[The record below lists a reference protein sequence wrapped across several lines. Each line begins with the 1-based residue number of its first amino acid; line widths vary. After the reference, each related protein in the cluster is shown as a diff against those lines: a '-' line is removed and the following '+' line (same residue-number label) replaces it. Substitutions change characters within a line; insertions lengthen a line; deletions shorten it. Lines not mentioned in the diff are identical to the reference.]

1 MKQFDQPDVSLYEL
15 QTEVIQQIL
24 TNTEHDSKMN
34 TESDIV
40 ISNDEYFQIIT
51 SFVSKLNAYLKEQK
65 TDIRT
70 LLKTYVQT
78 VQEER
83 TKEIFEIIS
92 IEHFLTVLKS
102 INVQPKGDL
111 EIYCLYSRY
120 KISDD
125 FEVISVNALDK
136 ELQLFE
142 QANNGN
148 TQQQQQQVI
157 NEQVDENIEEENDS
171 NITM

>member
-1 MKQFDQPDVSLYEL
+1 L
-15 QTEVIQQIL
+15 
-24 TNTEHDSKMN
+24 NT
-34 TESDIV
+34 
-40 ISNDEYFQIIT
+40 
-51 SFVSKLNAYLKEQK
+51 YLKEQK
-65 TDIRT
+65 MDIRT
-70 LLKTYVQT
+70 LLKTYIQT

-125 FEVISVNALDK
+125 FEVISVDALDK

-148 TQQQQQQVI
+148 TQQQQQVI

>member
-1 MKQFDQPDVSLYEL
+1 
-15 QTEVIQQIL
+15 
-24 TNTEHDSKMN
+24 
-34 TESDIV
+34 
-40 ISNDEYFQIIT
+40 
-51 SFVSKLNAYLKEQK
+51 LNAYLKEQK
-65 TDIRT
+65 TNIRT

-125 FEVISVNALDK
+125 FEVISVDALDK

-142 QANNGN
+142 QANNRN
-148 TQQQQQQVI
+148 NQQQQQQVI